1 MGFKL
6 KHAASVNRNIHLMS
20 RLSLWTVNFRR
31 LATKCL
37 TLIRNDPRAE
47 SAASQTA
54 RNLQMQSRHAWTHCS
69 LCLPRGLSW
78 LLFIIHFFRVRCLNS
93 NLERLLP
100 GSITN
105 VAHFSLPQIPV
116 LRHFVLRHKVQDPV
130 DPSAVQTVKLEEKG
144 LLINHC
150 KV

>member
-105 VAHFSLPQIPV
+105 VAHFSLPQIPGF
-116 LRHFVLRHKVQDPV
+116 LCWGILCWGTKCKILSIPLQYRLSNWRRKV
-130 DPSAVQTVKLEEKG
+130 S
-144 LLINHC
+144 
-150 KV
+150 